1 MMDDLLDFERLHT
14 ELEGIGFT
22 DIEIFENTILCKATV
37 GTQTVGLKGI
47 LPETFPYEL
56 PAIYIDEQS
65 YSNISPLPHV
75 GPDFCI
81 CTFDKSTVI
90 PNFKAPAQVVLA
102 SFVKAR
108 EIIDQGITKR
118 NVEDFQ
124 EEFCSYWSTD
134 CVLAA
139 ESIVNL
145 PEKPT
150 TISAYY
156 SNQTNK
162 VYLANTKEELDRYLG
177 NIGIKKRYLSHY
189 HACLYLPLE
198 IGISPPFPNSNYGMY
213 KLIHSDRT
221 ISVDYD
227 NFLKSRL
234 PGNAYIAFSIS
245 QPHSDSRC
253 LQLFVHTKISYS
265 TNGFRKGRVPIELAF
280 LRDTKKVAP
289 VKFLVEDMRQERL
302 FTRGGTGLMS
312 GVAKVAIIGC
322 GSVGS
327 YIVEALSE
335 YGVSSFV
342 FVDNDT
348 LSVENIARHYC
359 GYEYIGKKKAT
370 ALKEKLCKHNPNIT
384 SEVYEE
390 NGLLFLQNHVA
401 VLNSCDLIF
410 IATANLALEHKIISE
425 ICAGKI
431 NKPVILT
438 WVEPLLAGGHAILLN
453 KQQDIFASLFDK
465 EYFFLGRVIEN
476 GEKFYKKEF
485 GCQST
490 YLPYSAFD
498 LKRFIY
504 EFLNYLLFHSIP
516 KKKTG
521 NYLFTWLGNL
531 PAVQDAGAVIASKW
545 IDMLPYSNHIK
556 RID

>member
-162 VYLANTKEELDRYLG
+162 VY
-177 NIGIKKRYLSHY
+177 
-189 HACLYLPLE
+189 
-198 IGISPPFPNSNYGMY
+198 
-213 KLIHSDRT
+213 
-221 ISVDYD
+221 
-227 NFLKSRL
+227 RL
-234 PGNAYIAFSIS
+234 
-245 QPHSDSRC
+245 QQEPHFHR
-253 LQLFVHTKISYS
+253 FYS
-265 TNGFRKGRVPIELAF
+265 T
-280 LRDTKKVAP
+280 
-289 VKFLVEDMRQERL
+289 
-302 FTRGGTGLMS
+302 
-312 GVAKVAIIGC
+312 
-322 GSVGS
+322 
-327 YIVEALSE
+327 
-335 YGVSSFV
+335 
-342 FVDNDT
+342 
-348 LSVENIARHYC
+348 
-359 GYEYIGKKKAT
+359 
-370 ALKEKLCKHNPNIT
+370 
-384 SEVYEE
+384 
-390 NGLLFLQNHVA
+390 
-401 VLNSCDLIF
+401 
-410 IATANLALEHKIISE
+410 
-425 ICAGKI
+425 
-431 NKPVILT
+431 
-438 WVEPLLAGGHAILLN
+438 
-453 KQQDIFASLFDK
+453 
-465 EYFFLGRVIEN
+465 
-476 GEKFYKKEF
+476 
-485 GCQST
+485 
-490 YLPYSAFD
+490 
-498 LKRFIY
+498 
-504 EFLNYLLFHSIP
+504 
-516 KKKTG
+516 
-521 NYLFTWLGNL
+521 
-531 PAVQDAGAVIASKW
+531 
-545 IDMLPYSNHIK
+545 
-556 RID
+556 